1 MDIRRQKPDFYREY
15 DDKKSYYLKN
25 DHGNILEVTKVIL
38 MERFGF
44 IFTTA
49 KETAAENREGM
60 WKKKLPAE
68 EGFDWVTQK
77 EWQDLENE
85 RLKITP
91 QPTAAAP
98 KMGPD
103 EGRFNPPADPEA
115 EARARAEEEAKAAAA
130 EEEAAKTVED
140 EARAKAEADKG
151 EQT

>member
-15 DDKKSYYLKN
+15 DDGKSYYLKN
-25 DHGNILEVTKVIL
+25 DHDNILEVTKVIL

-49 KETAAENREGM
+49 KETIAEDRVGM

-68 EGFDWVTQK
+68 EGFDWVTKK
-77 EWQDLENE
+77 EWQELENE

-91 QPTAAAP
+91 QPTAPAP

-103 EGRFNPPADPEA
+103 EGRIIKAKAEA
-115 EARARAEEEAKAAAA
+115 EAQAKVKADAAAA
-130 EEEAAKTVED
+130 EEEAVKIAED
-140 EARAKAEADKG
+140 EARAKAKAEKG